1 MSDTITLDFLGRQLA
16 RLLDE
21 VADLKDAVTIVT
33 AITTRVEAS
42 VTSLTIEV
50 RAMHSRHARLE
61 RRVDTLED
69 TIRDVQSEV
78 RHQGELLAQLAGP
91 R

>member
-16 RLLDE
+16 KLLDE
-21 VADLKDAVTIVT
+21 MADLRDGVTILT
-33 AITTRVEAS
+33 AITSRVEAS
-42 VTSLTIEV
+42 VTSLTTEV

-78 RHQGELLAQLAGP
+78 RHQGEMLAKLVHG
-91 R
+91 

>member
-21 VADLKDAVTIVT
+21 VADLRDGVTILT
-33 AITTRVEAS
+33 AITSRVEAS
-42 VTSLTIEV
+42 VTSLTTEV

-78 RHQGELLAQLAGP
+78 RHQGEMLAKLGGGA
-91 R
+91 

>member
-21 VADLKDAVTIVT
+21 VADLRDAVTILT

-42 VTSLTIEV
+42 VTALTTEV

-61 RRVDTLED
+61 RRVDVLEKAH
-69 TIRDVQSEV
+69 E
-78 RHQGELLAQLAGP
+78 P
-91 R
+91 

>member
-1 MSDTITLDFLGRQLA
+1 MSDTITLDFIGRQLA
-16 RLLDE
+16 KLLDE
-21 VADLKDAVTIVT
+21 MAEFRDQLTILT
-33 AITTRVEAS
+33 AISMRVEAS
-42 VTSLTIEV
+42 VTSLTTEV

-78 RHQGELLAQLAGP
+78 RHQGEMLAKLVHG
-91 R
+91 